1 MRAMRVL
8 QGRSKVLRI
17 KAGLISGMME
27 LIEQG
32 LKFKTR
38 LSSARWIYMINRKQ
52 MKLFGSTM
60 RKWLSK
66 ILTRVN
72 RLGTSTLWREHP
84 WGKILRKSSET
95 IPWMSW
101 DKLKSSKMLIWT
113 LHVMAFILLM
123 LGRNICSWEQ
133 IIKQVSR
140 WKKLKKWIKKR
151 ELNKLEK
158 KI

>member
-1 MRAMRVL
+1 ML

-17 KAGLISGMME
+17 KAGLSSGMME

-72 RLGTSTLWREHP
+72 RLGTST
-84 WGKILRKSSET
+84 
-95 IPWMSW
+95 
-101 DKLKSSKMLIWT
+101 
-113 LHVMAFILLM
+113 
-123 LGRNICSWEQ
+123 
-133 IIKQVSR
+133 
-140 WKKLKKWIKKR
+140 
-151 ELNKLEK
+151 
-158 KI
+158 